1 MNLVAISA
9 ETPEEST
16 IMKERKKAPFLFIA
30 DQDLE
35 LIDAFDVRTNTIAR
49 PGFILLHQG
58 VEVWRHTEFKY
69 LRQEIESI
77 INRLKKVQ
85 KKILSTSTHI
95 RDRSNASTFK

>member
-35 LIDAFDVRTNTIAR
+35 LIDAFDFRAKTIAR
-49 PGFILLHQG
+49 PGFILLHNG

-69 LRQEIESI
+69 LRLEIESI

-85 KKILSTSTHI
+85 KKILSNSSKI
-95 RDRSNASTFK
+95 RDRSNASTSK